1 MPSIE
6 DRVRRFIID
15 DLGWEGTADELPGDL
30 PLIRAGVLDSLGV
43 LMLVQFLE
51 SAYGIIIDDGDVTP
65 AHLGSLT
72 SIERYVESRSPAAS
86 AAPAEFSRQ

>member
-1 MPSIE
+1 MPSVA

-30 PLIRAGVLDSLGV
+30 PLIRAGVLDSLAV

-51 SAYGIIIDDGDVTP
+51 STYGIVIDDGEVTP
-65 AHLGSLT
+65 AHLGTLAG
-72 SIERYVESRSPAAS
+72 IEGYMAAKR
-86 AAPAEFSRQ
+86 AAAGLVPTEFSRQ